1 MLVSELKK
9 EVETLKAFK
18 PQDDGKWNEVEVR
31 KDDFNHLEKINKRKE
46 QPAKKKQM
54 EPDRKRLRDSDS
66 VKYSLVKDVMGCS
79 KVPINCKTT

>member
-1 MLVSELKK
+1 MFCEALIKCNSQLKVLVSELKK

-66 VKYSLVKDVMGCS
+66 VKYFWKM
-79 KVPINCKTT
+79 